1 MPGWKAYES
10 IMKAITIGDKVVL
23 GAKNCYEHEL
33 AVETYAVSAT
43 VNTSEWR
50 LDGYHVGG
58 FVLDNKTMIA
68 VATNARLTGMPP
80 EYAVAD
86 LLSPSGSAFPTKWK
100 RHADQSLRCC
110 NIHMRALVENDNKRS
125 RFAGGSRLLV
135 CPIPHCSVAVWSP
148 ALKSYPATKELRT
161 VRRELFQIIQGLHE
175 QRRLTTRMLTAIEA
189 APSIG
194 HMNLNEARDLIG
206 LLTGQPPKFE
216 AVSAKHTIRQMTAPK
231 LVREIDLD

>member
-1 MPGWKAYES
+1 MPGWKAYEG
-10 IMKAITIGDKVVL
+10 IMEAINIGDKVVL
-23 GAKNCYEHEL
+23 EAKNCYEHEL
-33 AVETYAVSAT
+33 AVETYAVSAST
-43 VNTSEWR
+43 KPMQFR
-50 LDGYHVGG
+50 LDGHHVGG
-58 FVLDNKTMIA
+58 FVLDNKTMMA

-135 CPIPHCSVAVWSP
+135 CPIPHCSVAVWSS

-161 VRRELFQIIQGLHE
+161 VRSELFQIIQGLHE

-206 LLTGQPPKFE
+206 LLTGQPPKVE

>member
-1 MPGWKAYES
+1 ME
-10 IMKAITIGDKVVL
+10 AINIGDKVVL

-33 AVETYAVSAT
+33 AVETYAVSAST
-43 VNTSEWR
+43 KPMQFR
-50 LDGYHVGG
+50 LDGHHVGG
-58 FVLDNKTMIA
+58 FVLDNKTMMAKAIN
-68 VATNARLTGMPP
+68 TRLLAMPP
-80 EYAVAD
+80 EFIGSDLTLPVGKAV
-86 LLSPSGSAFPTKWK
+86 PGKWK

-135 CPIPHCSVAVWSP
+135 CPIPHCSVAVWSS

-161 VRRELFQIIQGLHE
+161 VRSELFQIIQGLHE

-206 LLTGQPPKFE
+206 LLTGQPPKVE

>member
-1 MPGWKAYES
+1 ME
-10 IMKAITIGDKVVL
+10 AITIGDKVVL

-33 AVETYAVSAT
+33 AVETYAVT
-43 VNTSEWR
+43 TTTKPVQWR
-50 LDGYHVGG
+50 LEGCHVGG
-58 FVLDNKTMIA
+58 FVLQQKTMSAI
-68 VATNARLTGMPP
+68 ATNARLMGMPP

-86 LLSPSGSAFPTKWK
+86 LLSPSGGSFPRKWK
-100 RHADQSLRCC
+100 LHEDQAIRCC

-135 CPIPHCSVAVWSP
+135 CPIPNCSVAVWST
-148 ALKSYPATKELRT
+148 AIKSYPATKELRT
-161 VRRELFQIIQGLHE
+161 LRSELFQIIQCLHE

-206 LLTGQPPKFE
+206 LLTGDPPKVE
-216 AVSAKHTIRQMTAPK
+216 TLIAVAKHNVRQITAPK
-231 LVREIDLD
+231 VVREIDLD

>member
-1 MPGWKAYES
+1 ME
-10 IMKAITIGDKVVL
+10 AINIGDKVVL

-33 AVETYAVSAT
+33 AVETYAVSAST
-43 VNTSEWR
+43 KPMQYR

-58 FVLDNKTMIA
+58 FVLDNKTMMA

-86 LLSPSGSAFPTKWK
+86 LLSPGGSTFPTKWK

-135 CPIPHCSVAVWSP
+135 CPIPHCSVAVWSS

-161 VRRELFQIIQGLHE
+161 VRSELFQIIQGLHE

-206 LLTGQPPKFE
+206 LLTGQPPKVE

>member
-1 MPGWKAYES
+1 ME
-10 IMKAITIGDKVVL
+10 AIKIGDKVVL

-33 AVETYAVSAT
+33 AVETYAANAM
-43 VNTSEWR
+43 VNTRKWR
-50 LDGYHVGG
+50 LEGYHVGR
-58 FVLDNKTMIA
+58 FVLDHRTMTA
-68 VATNARLTGMPP
+68 VAQNEQLLLVTGDRT
-80 EYAVAD
+80 VAE
-86 LLSPSGSAFPTKWK
+86 LLSPSGESFPCQWK

-135 CPIPHCSVAVWSP
+135 CPIPNCSVAVWST
-148 ALKSYPATKELRT
+148 ATKSYPATKELRT
-161 VRRELFQIIQGLHE
+161 LRSELFQIIKGLHE

-206 LLTGQPPKFE
+206 LLTGKPPKVE
-216 AVSAKHTIRQMTAPK
+216 TLIAVAKHNVRQITAPK
-231 LVREIDLD
+231 VVREIDLD